1 MIKNFFLSL
10 DELQPSQLYINEQKL
25 VVLNAKF
32 PPETESAIPPI
43 PVKQIN
49 GEIIYTDGHTR
60 AFLFGLVGFK
70 GLLYIGTLMI

>member
-1 MIKNFFLSL
+1 MS
-10 DELQPSQLYINEQKL
+10 LQPSQLYINEQKL

-60 AFLFGLVGFK
+60 AFLLWSRGFQRIIV
-70 GLLYIGTLMI
+70 YWDAND